1 MSKKP
6 LLIFPSPATA
16 QRTNKSGGPGSIRF
30 PDKQSQITKHGPRI
44 TELDTVLANQT
55 ASLQSSID
63 NIIPEMVLVLETAG
77 EIDAFFKAAQ
87 HTPGM
92 EFLAEFE
99 AELEADLEFY
109 VKDKEDK
116 PTDKPIDTRFYLTMT
131 NQRALQEL
139 LKYWNEYQKESENQH
154 FKRGTTKFRTIFEQL
169 RDIRP
174 YGVADRIRDTGLQEY
189 IDEMKS
195 FHFDYVRF
203 EIELA
208 YKDDENRNLAA
219 YNEVIALLGIQEGFG
234 VLNSRTMIPEIGY
247 HAFIAQAPIASFDDL
262 TENSNVLFLKSQ
274 QILFFRPVGQTV
286 LRVPE
291 ENEVLPTTN
300 TAEVDKTNREPVVA
314 LFDGMPL
321 ENHQLL
327 RNRLIVDDPDEF
339 ATNYLS
345 NARIHGTSMASLI
358 LHGDLNAPN
367 SAVLDTPIY
376 VRPIMKLSSLPH
388 FQVEALPDDRLP
400 LDLIHRA
407 VLRMKVGENG
417 NAPTAPKVRFINL
430 SIGDPFRPFHF
441 NISSWAK
448 VLDWLAYEF
457 DLLFIISAGNYVE
470 QLVLNVGEVEFDGL
484 SIEEIENLVLQEI
497 VKTNYNRKIL
507 TPSES
512 INNLTVGATHH
523 DYSNP
528 GNLHQRKD
536 VIDSPELPSPIS
548 RIGFGY
554 RKGIKPDILMAG
566 GRKLYRKAPIQPNPA
581 QTILRMES
589 SVSAA
594 NPPGS
599 QVAMPSQ
606 QGRTD
611 GIGYLCGTSNSAALT
626 SRLAVQLHEVL
637 STLTL
642 DDGSLLDS
650 NYLTVLIKSLLVHS
664 AGWGKGSEKLL
675 EIVKNQPGVANKT
688 IRRNTLPYL
697 GYGNID
703 PERILYC
710 TDKRVTLL
718 GYGALSKG
726 NAHLYSFPL
735 PTAISQKQIKKRL
748 TVTLSYHSPLNFK
761 TRKYRSAHLYFDNP
775 KRNGHLELKRLSYDF
790 NAAQSGTVQHDIM
803 EGDKADVFVDGDSL
817 NIKIN
822 CREDASKLGHGTFV
836 KYGLAVTLEIAENVD
851 VQIYEEIQQR
861 LRTRIR
867 SGVST

>member
-6 LLIFPSPATA
+6 LLIFPSPTKA
-16 QRTNKSGGPGSIRF
+16 QRTNKPPGRGSMRF
-30 PDKQSQITKHGPRI
+30 PDKQSQIAKHGPKI

-55 ASLQSSID
+55 ASLQYFIN

-77 EIDAFFKAAQ
+77 EIDAFFKAVQ
-87 HTPGM
+87 RTPGM

-99 AELEADLEFY
+99 AELEADQEFY
-109 VKDKEDK
+109 IKDKEGNA
-116 PTDKPIDTRFYLTMT
+116 TDKPIDTRFYLTMT

-139 LKYWNEYQKESENQH
+139 LKYWKKYQKEKKDQD
-154 FKRGTTKFRTIFEQL
+154 FKHGTTKFRTLFEQL
-169 RDIRP
+169 KDIRP
-174 YGVADRIRDTGLQEY
+174 YGVQDRIRDTGLKEY

-195 FHFDYVRF
+195 YDFDYVRF

-208 YKDDENRNLAA
+208 YKEEKIRNTAA
-219 YNEVIALLGIQEGFG
+219 YNEVISLLGIQGGFA
-234 VLNSRTMIPEIGY
+234 VLDSRIIIPEIGY

-262 TENSNVLFLKSQ
+262 TENTNVLFLKSQ
-274 QILFFRPVGQTV
+274 QIMFFRPVGQSI
-286 LRVPE
+286 LRVPVNDE
-291 ENEVLPTTN
+291 ALQTII
-300 TAEVDKTNREPVVA
+300 AEVPDETNKEPVLA

-339 ATNYLS
+339 ANNYLS

-358 LHGDLNAPN
+358 LHGDLSAP
-367 SAVLDTPIY
+367 STVVLDRPVY
-376 VRPIMKLSSLPH
+376 VRPIMKLNSLPN
-388 FQVEALPDDRLP
+388 FKEEALPDDRLP

-417 NAPTAPKVRFINL
+417 NAPTAPYVRFINL
-430 SIGDPFRPFHF
+430 SIGDSFRPFHF

-448 VLDWLAYEF
+448 LLDWLAHEF

-470 QLVLNVGEVEFDGL
+470 QLVLNVGEQEFDGL
-484 SIEEIENLVLQEI
+484 STEEIEDLVLQEM
-497 VKTNYNRKIL
+497 VKTNFSRKIL

-512 INNLTVGATHH
+512 INNLTVGAAHQ

-528 GNLHQRKD
+528 GNLYQRKD
-536 VIDSPELPSPIS
+536 VIDSPELPSPMS

-554 RKGIKPDILMAG
+554 RKSIKPEILMAG
-566 GRKLYRKAPIQPNPA
+566 GRKLYRKAPMQPNPD

-589 SVSAA
+589 FVSAA

-599 QVAMPSQ
+599 QVAMPSHE
-606 QGRTD
+606 GRTD

-626 SRLAVQLHEVL
+626 SRLAVQLYNVL
-637 STLTL
+637 TNLTL
-642 DDGSLLDS
+642 DDGLPLDS

-664 AGWGKGSEKLL
+664 AGWGKGSDKLL
-675 EIVKNQPGVANKT
+675 KIVKNQPGVAKNT

-697 GYGNID
+697 GYGNVD

-735 PTAISQKQIKKRL
+735 PTAISQKNIRKRL
-748 TVTLSYHSPLNFK
+748 TVTLAYHSPLNFK

-775 KRNGHLELKRLSYDF
+775 KGNGHLELKRLSYDF

-817 NIKIN
+817 NIKVN
-822 CREDASKLGHGTFV
+822 CREDASELGNATLV

-851 VQIYEEIQQR
+851 IQIYEEIQQR

-867 SGVST
+867 PGV

>member
-6 LLIFPSPATA
+6 LLIFPSPTKA
-16 QRTNKSGGPGSIRF
+16 QRTNRPPGRGSMRF
-30 PDKQSQITKHGPRI
+30 PDKQSQIAKHGPKI

-77 EIDAFFKAAQ
+77 EIDAFFKAVQ
-87 HTPGM
+87 RTPGM

-109 VKDKEDK
+109 VKDKEGK

-139 LKYWNEYQKESENQH
+139 LKYWNEYQKERKNQDFEH
-154 FKRGTTKFRTIFEQL
+154 GTTKFRTIFEQL
-169 RDIRP
+169 KDIRP

-195 FHFDYVRF
+195 FDFDYVRF

-208 YKDDENRNLAA
+208 YKDHENRNTAA
-219 YNEVIALLGIQEGFG
+219 FNEVIALLGIQEGFG

-262 TENSNVLFLKSQ
+262 TENTNVLFLKSQ

-291 ENEVLPTTN
+291 ENEAFPTTN
-300 TAEVDKTNREPVVA
+300 TKEVDETNMEPVVA

-327 RNRLIVDDPDEF
+327 RNRLIIDDPDEF

-367 SAVLDTPIY
+367 TAVLDTPIY
-376 VRPIMKLSSLPH
+376 VRPIMKLNSLPH
-388 FQVEALPDDRLP
+388 FQEEALPDDRLP

-448 VLDWLAYEF
+448 LLDWLAHEF

-470 QLVLNVGEVEFDGL
+470 QLVLNVGEEEFDGL
-484 SIEEIENLVLQEI
+484 STEEIENHVLQEI
-497 VKTNYNRKIL
+497 VKTNFNRKIL

-512 INNLTVGATHH
+512 INNLTVGAAHH

-554 RKGIKPDILMAG
+554 RKGIKPEILMAG
-566 GRKLYRKAPIQPNPA
+566 GRKLYRKAPMQPNPT

-589 SVSAA
+589 FVSAA

-626 SRLAVQLHEVL
+626 SRLAVQLHDVL

-642 DDGSLLDS
+642 DDGLPLDS

-664 AGWGKGSEKLL
+664 AGWGKGSDKLL
-675 EIVKNQPGVANKT
+675 DIVKNQPGVANNT
-688 IRRNTLPYL
+688 NRRNTLPYL

-735 PTAISQKQIKKRL
+735 PTTISQKHIRKRL
-748 TVTLSYHSPLNFK
+748 TVTLAYNSPLNFK

-775 KRNGHLELKRLSYDF
+775 KGNGHLELKRLSYDF

-817 NIKIN
+817 NIKVN
-822 CREDASKLGHGTFV
+822 CREDASELGNATLV

-851 VQIYEEIQQR
+851 IQIYEEIQQR

-867 SGVST
+867 PGV